1 MSLSQFSHLF
11 RRFVPNPS
19 WVLLVLAGLG
29 LAVTGWSLSNVG
41 DRTHRGVAVQNAMV
55 LSESVRAFRSV
66 YTREVIAKLA
76 DHGLSATHKAD
87 THSGNFA
94 LPINLSLDF
103 VNRVGSRFL
112 ESSADLY
119 SPYPF
124 EWETEPGLSDDFA
137 RRAWSQL
144 SINPSTPVQEFEE
157 RDGRTFLR
165 YATSDLMLESCVGC
179 HNTYPGTPKT
189 DWKAGDLRGVLEVTL
204 PLDRQVVIAAGW
216 GSESTL
222 LFSLLV
228 ALFFSV
234 AGLSVLSSRNS
245 HKAALHETER
255 HRVTSDELQ
264 DAIVERELA
273 EKETRHLESQI
284 QHAQKLESF
293 NLMVGGLAHD
303 FNNLLLPI
311 VGNTEI
317 LRESADSDSASLE
330 MLDEVELAATRASDL
345 CAQMLTYAGKSGT
358 TERVGVDLS
367 TLLEETGR
375 LLTASLK
382 PSCRLKLD
390 LSRDLPLI
398 EADPVQISQIAL
410 NLIKNASEAIGEAE
424 GIIRL
429 RTGKTITPAYST
441 SLDRCPDNLEEDGF
455 ESPKGD
461 CEHGVPTPGA
471 FFEVA
476 DDGAGMDA
484 ETIGKIFDPFFTT
497 KFTGRGLGLA
507 AVQGIVR
514 SHGGSIV
521 IDSEPGSHTVI
532 RVTFPQ
538 AGTPDFPVEPPRAKA
553 FRPGEASGT
562 ILLAE
567 DEPAVRAVAK
577 RMLEDIGFQVVTA
590 DDGEDAI
597 WRFSRE
603 PDRFAALFSDLTMP
617 KMDGLQALRAMR
629 KIRPGLPVILCSG
642 YSEQI
647 DELSDVEDSNTQFI
661 RKPFRSRSLREKLFA
676 LLAARHPST
685 TIVEDAPTPHPSPA
699 KASQDH
705 FAKLLGPTLPT
716 S

>member
-1 MSLSQFSHLF
+1 MSPSQFSHSF
-11 RRFVPNPS
+11 RRFIPDPS
-19 WVLLVLAGLG
+19 WVLLILAGLG
-29 LAVTGWSLSNVG
+29 LALTGWSLSNVG
-41 DRTHRGVAVQNAMV
+41 ARTHRAVAVQNAMV
-55 LSESVRAFRSV
+55 LSKSVRTFREV
-66 YTREVIAKLA
+66 YTREVVAKLPG
-76 DHGLSATHKAD
+76 HGLKATHHAD
-87 THSGNFA
+87 TSPENFA
-94 LPINLSLDF
+94 LPINLSLEF
-103 VNRVGSRFL
+103 VNGVGSRFL

-124 EWETEPGLSDDFA
+124 EWDTEPGLSDDFA

-144 SINPSTPVQEFEE
+144 SIAPSTPVQAFEA

-165 YATSDLMLESCVGC
+165 YATADVMIESCVEC

-189 DWKAGDLRGVLEVTL
+189 DWKVGDLRGVLEVTL
-204 PLDRQVVIAAGW
+204 PLDRQVAIVDGW
-216 GSESTL
+216 GAESSL

-234 AGLSVLSSRNS
+234 AGLSVLSSRKA
-245 HKAALHETER
+245 HRAALHEAER
-255 HRVTSDELQ
+255 YRVTSDELQ
-264 DAIVERELA
+264 DAVVERELA

-284 QHAQKLESF
+284 QQAQKLESF

-317 LRESADSDSASLE
+317 LREMADSDSASLE
-330 MLDEVELAATRASDL
+330 MLDEVELAAARASAL
-345 CAQMLTYAGKSGT
+345 CAQMLTYAGKAGT

-375 LLTASLK
+375 LLTASLE
-382 PSCRLKLD
+382 PSCRLELD

-424 GIIRL
+424 GTIRL
-429 RTGKTITPAYST
+429 RTGEAVINAHST
-441 SLDRCPDNLEEDGF
+441 SFDRCPDNLRKDGF
-455 ESPKGD
+455 ASPRGD
-461 CEHGVPTPGA
+461 CEHDVPMHGA
-471 FFEVA
+471 FLEVA
-476 DDGAGMDA
+476 DDGTGMDA
-484 ETIGKIFDPFFTT
+484 ETVGKIFDPFFTT

-538 AGTPDFPVEPPRAKA
+538 AGTPDFPVEPPRANA
-553 FRPGEASGT
+553 FQPGEASGT

-567 DEPAVRAVAK
+567 DEPAVQAVAK
-577 RMLEDIGFQVVTA
+577 RMLEDIGFHVVTA
-590 DDGEDAI
+590 DDGEDAV

-617 KMDGLQALRAMR
+617 KMDGLQALRAIR

-642 YSEQI
+642 YTEQI
-647 DELSDVEDSNTQFI
+647 DELSEVEDSNTQFI

-676 LLAARHPST
+676 VLAARPPST

-699 KASQDH
+699 KTSQDH
-705 FAKLLGPTLPT
+705 FAKFSGPTLPP

>member
-1 MSLSQFSHLF
+1 M
-11 RRFVPNPS
+11 
-19 WVLLVLAGLG
+19 GE
-29 LAVTGWSLSNVG
+29 
-41 DRTHRGVAVQNAMV
+41 RTHRAVATQNAMV
-55 LSESVRAFRSV
+55 LSESVRTFRAL
-66 YTREVIAKLA
+66 YTKEVIAKLA
-76 DHGLSATHKAD
+76 THGLSASHEAD
-87 THSGNFA
+87 SHSGTFG

-103 VNRVGSRFL
+103 VNGVGSRFL
-112 ESSADLY
+112 EAAADLY

-124 EWETEPGLSDDFA
+124 AWETEPGLADDFA
-137 RRAWSQL
+137 RRAWSRL
-144 SINPSTPVQEFEE
+144 SIDPTSPVQEIEE
-157 RDGRTFLR
+157 RDGRSFLR
-165 YATSDLMLESCVGC
+165 YATSDTMRESCVEC

-189 DWKAGDLRGVLEVTL
+189 DWKTGDLRGVLEVTL
-204 PLDRQVVIAAGW
+204 PLDRQVAIADGW
-216 GSESTL
+216 DFEGAFL
-222 LFSLLV
+222 YSLLV

-245 HKAALHETER
+245 GKAALREAER
-255 HRVTSDELQ
+255 YRVTSDELQ

-317 LRESADSDSASLE
+317 LRERADSDSTSLE

-345 CAQMLTYAGKSGT
+345 CAQMLTYAGKAGT

-382 PSCRLKLD
+382 PSCRLELD

-410 NLIKNASEAIGEAE
+410 NLIKNASEAIGEAD

-429 RTGKTITPAYST
+429 RTGKTVAPAYST
-441 SLDRCPDNLEEDGF
+441 SPDRCSDDLEEDGF
-455 ESPKGD
+455 ETPKGD

-476 DDGAGMDA
+476 DNGAGMDA

-532 RVTFPQ
+532 RVTFPP
-538 AGTPDFPVEPPRAKA
+538 ACAPDFPVESPSAKA
-553 FRPGEASGT
+553 FQPGEASGT

-577 RMLEDIGFQVVTA
+577 RMLEDIGFRVVTA

-617 KMDGLQALRAMR
+617 KMNGLQALRAMR

-647 DELSDVEDSNTQFI
+647 DELSEVEDSNTQFI

-676 LLAARHPST
+676 LLAAQHRST

-699 KASQDH
+699 KASQDR
-705 FAKLLGPTLPT
+705 FAEFSGPTLPT